1 MSPDE
6 PIKGLLVDLDGVIYV
21 DEQLIAGANEALNQ
35 IRELGIPI
43 KFITNTTTRA
53 TSWLTSLKPSAS
65 TPIEAR
71 SSRR

>member
-35 IRELGIPI
+35 IRDGIPI

-53 TSWLTSLKPSAS
+53 PDELADKPSAS